1 MHTTGEGSADESR
14 LIVDV
19 GMSTGEDTEFYLA
32 KGFRVVAIE
41 ANPDLVKTVGERLRE
56 PVADGR
62 LTIVH
67 AAVSDAPG
75 ELEFHISQDAG
86 WSSVDA
92 SRAGSALNIATR
104 SIRVPADRLD
114 RILTGHGTPY
124 YIKVD
129 IEGADAVAVRA
140 LEHLPE
146 SPQYVS
152 FESDLLAPEETLELL
167 DLLVRLGYRRFKMVN
182 QALNETISP
191 PDPPLEGRFV
201 EARFSGQMS
210 GLFGEESPGSW
221 IDADTVR
228 DQYLA
233 ISRQQA
239 ARASYAET
247 GRVLGLPVGR
257 LHRQLKWVYNASPV
271 KFLRARWAAWRGAE
285 VGGWFD
291 IHAAM

>member
-1 MHTTGEGSADESR
+1 M
-14 LIVDV
+14 IVDV

-41 ANPDLVKTVGERLRE
+41 ANPDLVNTVGERLRE

-67 AAVSDAPG
+67 TAVADAPG
-75 ELEFHISQDAG
+75 ELEFHISDDAG

-92 SRAGSALNIATR
+92 GRAGSALNIATR

-114 RILTGHGTPY
+114 RILAGHGTPY
-124 YIKVD
+124 YIKID

-146 SPQYVS
+146 SPPYVS

-182 QALNETISP
+182 QAVERDHQPSRPALGGP
-191 PDPPLEGRFV
+191 VRRGPLLRSDV
-201 EARFSGQMS
+201 
-210 GLFGEESPGSW
+210 W
-221 IDADTVR
+221 TVR
-228 DQYLA
+228 
-233 ISRQQA
+233 RGVP
-239 ARASYAET
+239 
-247 GRVLGLPVGR
+247 GRVGR
-257 LHRQLKWVYNASPV
+257 R
-271 KFLRARWAAWRGAE
+271 
-285 VGGWFD
+285 
-291 IHAAM
+291 